1 MNKIG
6 KAETVEALKAAIA
19 AQRGTVVAEYRGL
32 KVLEITALRKKLRAI
47 DAEIRVVKN
56 TLILRAAEGTPFEG
70 LSKFFTGPTAVA
82 FSHGDP
88 VAMAKV
94 MKEFAAAS
102 PKVTLRAGFVGGRVL
117 SAKDVRPWRASL
129 PATSCSHGWSAGW
142 LRRSPAW
149 SWRFPV
155 RLANWCTSSSPS
167 ASRSP
172 RKRSQAEPEPSNY
185 KTFREDR
192 TKWLP

>member
-56 TLILRAAEGTPFEG
+56 TLILRAAKGTPFEG
-70 LSKFFTGPTAVA
+70 LSEHFSGPTAVA
-82 FSHGDP
+82 FAHGDP

-94 MKEFAAAS
+94 LKEFAAAS
-102 PKVTLRAGFVGGRVL
+102 PKVTLRAGFVEGRGL
-117 SAKDVRPWRASL
+117 SAKDVETLASVPSREVL
-129 PATSCSHGWSAGW
+129 LSRLVGGLA
-142 LRRSPAW
+142 SPIT
-149 SWRFPV
+149 
-155 RLANWCTSSSPS
+155 RLAQAFSGP
-167 ASRSP
+167 P
-172 RKRSQAEPEPSNY
+172 RKLVYVLESIRKQKPAEAVAG
-185 KTFREDR
+185 
-192 TKWLP
+192 

>member
-19 AQRGTVVAEYRGL
+19 AQRGAVVAEYRGL
-32 KVLEITALRKKLRAI
+32 TVLEITTLRKKLRAI

-56 TLILRAAEGTPFEG
+56 TLIRRAAEGTPFEG
-70 LSKFFTGPTAVA
+70 LSAHFTGPTAVA

-102 PKVTLRAGFVGGRVL
+102 PKVVLRAGFVEGRVL
-117 SAKDVRPWRASL
+117 SAKDPSREVLLSRLVGGLASSITRLTRAL
-129 PATSCSHGWSAGW
+129 AG
-142 LRRSPAW
+142 
-149 SWRFPV
+149 
-155 RLANWCTSSSPS
+155 
-167 ASRSP
+167 SP
-172 RKRSQAEPEPSNY
+172 RKLVYVLDSIRKQKPAEAAAG
-185 KTFREDR
+185 
-192 TKWLP
+192 